1 MTPEE
6 REAFLAGVHVGV
18 LAIEEAG
25 RGPLAVPIWYLYREG
40 EVRMGMD
47 GSSVKARLLAAAGR
61 ATLTVQNEA
70 PPYQYVSVEG
80 PVVVEDSPRDVLEMA
95 TRYLGPELGRWYAD
109 NSPSGDVAVLVRLV
123 PERWRTKDYG
133 KLYSGDIDAS

>member
-1 MTPEE
+1 
-6 REAFLAGVHVGV
+6 
-18 LAIEEAG
+18 
-25 RGPLAVPIWYLYREG
+25 
-40 EVRMGMD
+40 MD

-80 PVVVEDSPRDVLEMA
+80 PVVVDEAPRDDLEMA
-95 TRYLGPELGRWYAD
+95 TRYLGPELGRWYAE
-109 NSPSGDVAVLVRLV
+109 NSPSGDGAVLVRLM

-133 KLYSGDIDAS
+133 KLYSGGTDAS